1 MESIYLTIPLFFIV
15 LLVIPILI
23 QIDFETDINNKNLT
37 INLCVFKLKV
47 LRVKLLYKNNKIL
60 LYINKKQQDLNLEL
74 SAKQVYFIDQ
84 FFSNIKDKLQVK
96 LVQINAEIGIKD
108 NAYGTAMYCG
118 TLNSIIKIM
127 FAYLK
132 TKKFTATLTSNII
145 PKYNYDKFIIK
156 SKISVKISINEL
168 LYSVVISLLSVRR
181 RIYERDKKQS

>member
-15 LLVIPILI
+15 LLVIPFLI

-60 LYINKKQQDLNLEL
+60 FYINKKQQDLNLEL

-108 NAYGTAMYCG
+108 NAYETAMYCG
-118 TLNSIIKIM
+118 TLNSKN
-127 FAYLK
+127 
-132 TKKFTATLTSNII
+132 FTATLTSNII

-156 SKISVKISINEL
+156 SKISAKISINEL
-168 LYSVVISLLSVRR
+168 LYSVVISLLSIRR